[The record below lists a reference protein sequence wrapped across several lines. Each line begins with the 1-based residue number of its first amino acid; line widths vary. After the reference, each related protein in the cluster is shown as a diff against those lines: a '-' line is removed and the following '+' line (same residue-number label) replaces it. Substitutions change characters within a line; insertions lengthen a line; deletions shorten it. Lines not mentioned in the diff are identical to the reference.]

1 MNMKSLK
8 DFISPV
14 NEASLLDDFDVMLQ
28 AAENGKYDSYF
39 DQIINEYP
47 KYEAGKDAFGRK
59 IEVGDWVICIPPG
72 SKAYCYMTFGVVKK
86 ITPKKFT
93 ILVASNLGQ
102 MSWNAWKKRD
112 AASQEAVMTISC
124 SPSNIFK
131 IVNKDDFINTL
142 G

>member
-1 MNMKSLK
+1 MDNLK
-8 DFISPV
+8 DFINTI
-14 NEASLLDDFDVMLQ
+14 NEASLLDDFEVMLQ

-72 SKAYCYMTFGVVKK
+72 SKANCYMTFGVVKK
-86 ITPKKFT
+86 VTPKKFT
-93 ILVASNLGQ
+93 VLVASNIKQL
-102 MSWNAWKKRD
+102 SWNAWSKRD
-112 AASQEAVMTISC
+112 AASKEAVMSISC

-131 IVNKDDFINTL
+131 IVNKDDFIQTL